1 MHAGHPRLLSHL
13 HAAYAG
19 RFPRSGRINERA
31 LESLVDGGSHSLRLI
46 RPFPLRVSRAGGA
59 RIEDED
65 GNLILDFWQGH
76 FANILG
82 HNTPVVTSELA
93 RMFEAGT
100 GLQTG
105 FTDGLQVEAA
115 ELLCRCTG
123 SERVRFTTSGT
134 LATMYAVLLARA
146 YTGRELVV
154 KAGGGWHGAHPWGLK
169 GVGFLPDGGAEGF
182 QGVESAGLAPSAME
196 EVVITR
202 YNDPGLLADQFRRM
216 GDRAACL
223 IVEPFMGA
231 GGFIPADPEYLR
243 AARELTRKHG
253 ALLIFDEI
261 ISGFR
266 FRAGDA
272 GALYGVRPDLAA
284 FGKIMGGGMP
294 VSAVGGKARIMKLLE
309 RGSARF
315 VRFSGGTYAAH
326 PSSLLAARACMRH
339 LMEHEDEIYPAIA
352 RLGERARQTLEAAFA
367 GEGIPAR
374 CTGYGNEAVRGSSLG
389 MLVFPR
395 DGDAPLRRPEDV
407 HDPRRCDTL
416 LAGEALQLAFLL
428 ENVHVVH
435 GFGSVSTAHTEA
447 DIRFLG
453 EAAGRVASSFRK
465 LR

>member
-1 MHAGHPRLLSHL
+1 MNHL
-13 HAAYAG
+13 REAYRE
-19 RFPRSGRINERA
+19 RFPRSGRINQRA
-31 LESLVDGGSHSLRLI
+31 LGSLVDGGSHSLRLI
-46 RPFPLRVSRAGGA
+46 RPFPPRIARAQGA
-59 RIEDED
+59 RIEDEE
-65 GNLILDFWQGH
+65 GNRILDFWQGH

-82 HNTPVVTSELA
+82 HNPPAITSGLA
-93 RMFEAGT
+93 WMFASGA

-105 FTDGLQVEAA
+105 FADRLQVEAA

-169 GVGFLPDGGAEGF
+169 GIGF
-182 QGVESAGLAPSAME
+182 QLDGDSGGFENVESAGLGSSAME
-196 EVVITR
+196 EVVVTR
-202 YNDPGLLADQFRRM
+202 YNDPGLLADQFRRL

-231 GGFIPADPEYLR
+231 GGFIPADIEYLQ
-243 AARELTRKHG
+243 AARELTSRHG
-253 ALLIFDEI
+253 SLLIFDEI

-272 GALYGVRPDLAA
+272 GTLYGVRPDLAT

-294 VSAVGGKARIMKLLE
+294 VSAVGGRARVMKLLE
-309 RGSARF
+309 KESSRF

-326 PSSLLAARACMRH
+326 PSSLLAARDCMRH
-339 LMEHEDEIYPAIA
+339 LVEHEEEIYPAIG
-352 RLGERARQTLEAAFA
+352 RLGEQARKTLEAAFTR
-367 GEGIPAR
+367 EGIPAR
-374 CTGYGNEAVRGSSLG
+374 CTGYGNEAVPESSLG

-395 DGDAPLRRPEDV
+395 DGQAVFRRPEDV

-416 LAGEALQLAFLL
+416 LAGEGLQLAFLL
-428 ENVHVVH
+428 ENIHVVR

-447 DIRFLG
+447 DIRLLG
-453 EAAGRVASSFRK
+453 EAAGRVASLFRK